1 MTLTRAP
8 NYLMLF
14 LSFVVALVSYRFVV
28 LGLSTAYPNTPGHI
42 QAHWLA
48 FSLHVTA
55 APIAL
60 VVGAAQ
66 LFPNVRAKR
75 PVLHRWAGRL
85 YGVSVLVAGLPGFI
99 VAIGAA
105 GGLSAQLG
113 FGVLSILWIVT
124 TVQGVRFARARRFA
138 RHRRWMARSFALTF
152 AAVTLRLYMP
162 IFFANGLDYAQA
174 SVYVAWICW
183 IPNLLVVEFWHRR
196 GT

>member
-8 NYLMLF
+8 NYLMLI

-28 LGLSTAYPNTPGHI
+28 LGLSMAYPDMPGHI

-55 APIAL
+55 APISL
-60 VVGAAQ
+60 VVGAVQ
-66 LFPNVRAKR
+66 LFPSVRAKR
-75 PVLHRWAGRL
+75 PVLHRWAGRV
-85 YGVSVLVAGLPGFI
+85 YGVSVLVAGLSGFI
-99 VAIGAA
+99 VAMGAA

-113 FGVLSILWIVT
+113 FGVLSVLWIVT
-124 TVQGVRFARARRFA
+124 TVQGVRFARSRQFA

-152 AAVTLRLYMP
+152 AAVTLRLYLP
-162 IFFANGLDYAQA
+162 VFFVNGFDYTQA

-183 IPNLLVVEFWHRR
+183 IPNLLVVEIWHRK
-196 GT
+196 GS